1 MSCPPTPPEP
11 SPKDLIVLFLW
22 LLLTGLICA
31 GLLYGTLALTQ

>member
-11 SPKDLIVLFLW
+11 DLLVLLLW
-22 LLLTGLICA
+22 LILTGLLCA